1 MRMFGR
7 LLLPWLL
14 GLIFIASCSTTS
26 NSKAGGNIQ
35 PQPAA
40 PADVNDN
47 AIIVVITGR
56 DNGRRIAVKRG
67 NVIRLELVRSGGTG
81 YEWYLDESCKE
92 YFDLLKEDKEEI
104 SKKGLV
110 GTPVITRWQ
119 LKAVRQG
126 DAELKLLLYRNW
138 EGKEK
143 AASSFQVGVKIL

>member
-1 MRMFGR
+1 MLCFASI
-7 LLLPWLL
+7 LC
-14 GLIFIASCSTTS
+14 IASCSAS
-26 NSKAGGNIQ
+26 ADAYKRVNN
-35 PQPAA
+35 AA
-40 PADVNDN
+40 M
-47 AIIVVITGR
+47 VILKKQ
-56 DNGRRIAVKRG
+56 DNGKAITVRRGDTLQIE
-67 NVIRLELVRSGGTG
+67 LERSGGTG

-119 LKAVRQG
+119 LKAVKQG